1 MFNFLIFFF
10 EGHGCSKTCIFS
22 FSCLK
27 TLSTYKRLLQTNF
40 RLSQK
45 KLPYLKIKAIFSK
58 IPYFQQFWKL
68 QTKNTLHENY
78 KNMYKNTCFYT
89 GQNLNIVNDYHWQD
103 STIVLHKNIY
113 IYIFKIIVSK
123 FEFSKCTFYFIH
135 LVLCTC

>member
-1 MFNFLIFFF
+1 MKFIYWCVLFIPGLLVLLYVKMWRFF
-10 EGHGCSKTCIFS
+10 SMV
-22 FSCLK
+22 
-27 TLSTYKRLLQTNF
+27 LQTNF

-45 KLPYLKIKAIFSK
+45 KLPYQKIKAIFSK

-89 GQNLNIVNDYHWQD
+89 GQNLNIGNDYHWQD

-123 FEFSKCTFYFIH
+123 FEFSKCTFYFIS

>member
-1 MFNFLIFFF
+1 MSLLLTRYTQETSDIYLLLFIIYTNNI
-10 EGHGCSKTCIFS
+10 
-22 FSCLK
+22 
-27 TLSTYKRLLQTNF
+27 LQTNF

-45 KLPYLKIKAIFSK
+45 KLPYQKIKAIFSK

-89 GQNLNIVNDYHWQD
+89 GQNLNIGNDYHCQD

-123 FEFSKCTFYFIH
+123 FEFSKCTFYFIR

>member
-1 MFNFLIFFF
+1 MKFIYWCVLFIPGLVVLLYVKMWRFF
-10 EGHGCSKTCIFS
+10 SMV
-22 FSCLK
+22 
-27 TLSTYKRLLQTNF
+27 LQTNF

-45 KLPYLKIKAIFSK
+45 KLPYQKIKAIFSK

-123 FEFSKCTFYFIH
+123 FEFSKCTFYFIR
-135 LVLCTC
+135 LVLCSC

>member
-1 MFNFLIFFF
+1 MM
-10 EGHGCSKTCIFS
+10 KQ
-22 FSCLK
+22 
-27 TLSTYKRLLQTNF
+27 KRLELIISYSPGHKPHSNTQHLPAILLQSNF

-45 KLPYLKIKAIFSK
+45 KLPYQKIKAIFSK

-123 FEFSKCTFYFIH
+123 FEFSKCTFYFIR

>member
-1 MFNFLIFFF
+1 MYYYYSFLSYQKYIINRCHIYEHHVFYFF
-10 EGHGCSKTCIFS
+10 GRYYIP
-22 FSCLK
+22 
-27 TLSTYKRLLQTNF
+27 NF
-40 RLSQK
+40 RLSAK

-89 GQNLNIVNDYHWQD
+89 GQNLNIGNDYHCQD

-123 FEFSKCTFYFIH
+123 FEFSKCTFYFIS